1 MQMLDEWR
9 ERRRLRRQIAEITR
23 LYSPKVKAASEEERE
38 AILNERESEMAGPYI
53 LLEMSETDRL
63 LKKVR
68 KLGIDYKSEST
79 WWLENEITE
88 QSWLSNVGHAKLRK
102 LIRDERFNI
111 AEKWVKIL
119 VPVLTAVISILGLI
133 VALVSVIKSNK

>member
-1 MQMLDEWR
+1 MLILDEWR
-9 ERRRLRRQIAEITR
+9 ERRRLRRELAEITGRYSSR
-23 LYSPKVKAASEEERE
+23 LKAANEEERE
-38 AILNERESEMAGPYI
+38 AIVNERESEMAGPYI

-63 LKKVR
+63 LRKVR

-79 WWLENEITE
+79 WWVENEITE
-88 QSWLSNVGHAKLRK
+88 QSWLSNVAHAKLRK

>member
-1 MQMLDEWR
+1 MLDVWR
-9 ERRRLRRQIAEITR
+9 ERRRLKRELAEITR
-23 LYSPKVKAASEEERE
+23 RYSPILKAASEEERE
-38 AILNERESEMAGPYI
+38 AIMNERESEMAGPYI

-63 LKKVR
+63 LRKVR

-79 WWLENEITE
+79 WWVENEITE
-88 QSWLSNVGHAKLRK
+88 QSWLSNVAYAKLRK

-133 VALVSVIKSNK
+133 VALVSVIKSNQ

>member
-1 MQMLDEWR
+1 MLDEWR
-9 ERRRLRRQIAEITR
+9 ERRRLRRQLAEITR
-23 LYSPKVKAASEEERE
+23 RYSPRLAAASEEERE
-38 AILNERESEMAGPYI
+38 AIESERDSEMAAPYI

-63 LKKVR
+63 LRKVR
-68 KLGIDYKSEST
+68 KLGIDYKSENG

-88 QSWLSNVGHAKLRK
+88 QSWLSNVAHAKLRK

-119 VPVLTAVISILGLI
+119 VPVLTALISVLGLI
-133 VALVSVIKSNK
+133 VALVTVIKSNK